1 MEGNPL
7 LPLPEGMQID
17 QIQASQNEVSITV
30 TATHPTSCCP
40 LCHQPSSSIHSR
52 YRRTVRDAPC
62 SGRRVQLA
70 LCVRKFFC
78 RNPLCERKIF
88 TERLPELVCPWAKM
102 TIRYCHQLTSVG
114 LATCGKGGTRLAA
127 RLGMQTSRQT
137 ILRRIMAL
145 PDPPV
150 GSILYLGIDDFSF
163 RRGCRF
169 GTILVNLE
177 SHRVVD
183 LLPDRESATSAAWMR
198 QQLDLMVVSR
208 DRGGEY
214 ASAAAQGAP
223 QAMQCADRFHL
234 LKNLGEALEGLLAHH
249 LAAERKRQAQAAR
262 EEVAPVWQSKRA
274 TRFSPKLVQLQQA
287 RREERLAHYEQV
299 ITLHKQGKSQQTIAK
314 PGRNKSQNGA
324 ALVGCWHVS

>member
-7 LPLPEGMQID
+7 FPLPEGMQID
-17 QIQASQNEVSITV
+17 QIQASRNEVSITV
-30 TATHPTSCCP
+30 LATHPTSCCP

-102 TIRYCHQLTSVG
+102 TIRYCQQLTSVG

-127 RLGMQTSRQT
+127 RLGMQTSRHT

-145 PDPPV
+145 PEPPG
-150 GSILYLGIDDFSF
+150 GSILYLGIDDFAF

-169 GTILVNLE
+169 GTILVE
-177 SHRVVD
+177 
-183 LLPDRESATSAAWMR
+183 
-198 QQLDLMVVSR
+198 
-208 DRGGEY
+208 
-214 ASAAAQGAP
+214 
-223 QAMQCADRFHL
+223 
-234 LKNLGEALEGLLAHH
+234 
-249 LAAERKRQAQAAR
+249 
-262 EEVAPVWQSKRA
+262 
-274 TRFSPKLVQLQQA
+274 
-287 RREERLAHYEQV
+287 
-299 ITLHKQGKSQQTIAK
+299 
-314 PGRNKSQNGA
+314 
-324 ALVGCWHVS
+324 